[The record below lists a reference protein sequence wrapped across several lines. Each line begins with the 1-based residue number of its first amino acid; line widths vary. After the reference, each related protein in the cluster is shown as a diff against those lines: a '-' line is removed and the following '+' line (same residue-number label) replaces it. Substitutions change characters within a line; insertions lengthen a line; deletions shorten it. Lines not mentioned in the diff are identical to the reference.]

1 MKKHVVMKNS
11 KSEADLMILLNTIPY
26 SQNKIESSVG
36 KKIVQIIAE
45 MKHEGLLED
54 SGKESVFK
62 IKLKEGEY
70 ICLLDT
76 RQELKRVFLL
86 TDIDI

>member
-11 KSEADLMILLNTIPY
+11 KSEADLMILLNAIPY
-26 SQNKIESSVG
+26 SQNKIEPCAG
-36 KKIVQIIAE
+36 KKIAQIIAG
-45 MKHEGLLED
+45 MKHEGLLGK

-76 RQELKRVFLL
+76 KQELKRVFLL
-86 TDIDI
+86 ADIDL